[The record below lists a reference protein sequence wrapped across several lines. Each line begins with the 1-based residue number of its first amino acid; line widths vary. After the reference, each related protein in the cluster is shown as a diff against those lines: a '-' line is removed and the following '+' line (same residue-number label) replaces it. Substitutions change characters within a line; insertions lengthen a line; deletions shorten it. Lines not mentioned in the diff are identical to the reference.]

1 MSKLLFLITEDWFF
15 CSHFLTRAI
24 AAREAG
30 FDVVVA
36 ARERRHGEIIRAAG
50 LRFVPLPF
58 DRRSMNPLRELRQLA
73 MIWRL
78 YRRERPDIV
87 HHIAV
92 KPILYGTLAARLA
105 GVRGIVNAPVGLG
118 YVFSSADRTARNLRP
133 WFRLAYRWLMNP
145 VGSRVIFENG
155 DDLAAFVA
163 EGAVRQA
170 DAVLIRGAG
179 VDVTRFRL
187 EPDARLIGTN
197 VEKNAEENAV
207 PVVML
212 VARMLRDKGV
222 VEFVAAARFLKKSG
236 VAARFVLVGD
246 PDPENPA
253 SLDEATL
260 RAWHDGHVIEWW
272 GRREDMPEVFAQADI
287 VCLPSYRE
295 GLPKVLLE
303 AAASGCAR
311 VATDVPGCREAVID
325 GEDGLLVP
333 PRDMLALAA
342 AIRRLLDDVVLRTAL
357 VCRARTRVEQEF
369 SDAIVVSQTLA
380 VYRGMAG

>member
-1 MSKLLFLITEDWFF
+1 MVAKLLFLITEDWFF
-15 CSHFLTRAI
+15 CSHFLPRAI

-30 FDVVVA
+30 FEVA
-36 ARERRHGEIIRAAG
+36 AREQRHGDFIRAAG

-58 DRRSMNPLRELRQLA
+58 DRRSMNPLRELRQLV

-87 HHIAV
+87 HQIAV

-105 GVRGIVNAPVGLG
+105 GVRAIVNAPVGLG
-118 YVFSSADRTARNLRP
+118 YVFSSADRTARGLRP
-133 WFRLAYRWLMNP
+133 VLRLAYRWLMNP
-145 VGSRVIFENG
+145 AGSRVIFENG
-155 DDLAAFVA
+155 DDLASFVA

-179 VDVTRFRL
+179 VDVTRFCVD
-187 EPDARLIGTN
+187 PAARPAG
-197 VEKNAEENAV
+197 KDAV

-222 VEFVAAARFLKKSG
+222 LEFVAAARYLRAAG

-260 RAWHDGHVIEWW
+260 QAWHDGHVIEWW
-272 GRREDMPEVFAQADI
+272 GRREDMPEVFAEADI

-303 AAASGCAR
+303 AAACGCAR

-325 GEDGLLVP
+325 GHDGLLVP
-333 PRDMLALAA
+333 PRDALALAA
-342 AIRRLLDDVVLRTAL
+342 AIRRLLEDTSLRVQL
-357 VCRARTRVEQEF
+357 GGRGRTRVEQEF
-369 SDAIVVSQTLA
+369 SDAIVVNQTLA
-380 VYRGMAG
+380 VYRGMAGL